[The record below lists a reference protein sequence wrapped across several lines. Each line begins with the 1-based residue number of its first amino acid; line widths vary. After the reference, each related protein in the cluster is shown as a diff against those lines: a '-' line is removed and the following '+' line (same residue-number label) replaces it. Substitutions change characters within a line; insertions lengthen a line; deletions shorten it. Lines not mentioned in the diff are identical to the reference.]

1 MTSNEKVKQA
11 INKNMASI
19 YSALEQVGATLPE
32 KKNLEN
38 ISTSIE
44 SLIEK
49 ENIKI
54 IKCLDLFNNKT
65 NNVDSYIKANRYFQE
80 LAQIHLYGGQNG

>member
-1 MTSNEKVKQA
+1 MTNNEKVKQA

-38 ISTSIE
+38 ISISLKNIRYMQNIHFIEITNIIEMHLKGGTNKNLVTSE
-44 SLIEK
+44 MTYK
-49 ENIKI
+49 DFQNIA
-54 IKCLDLFNNKT
+54 IKH
-65 NNVDSYIKANRYFQE
+65 I
-80 LAQIHLYGGQNG
+80 